1 MCCHGRIPPKADHF
15 FSAFLFFCFS
25 SRPDPEISQAHL
37 AVIHTDH
44 THTHHPFRDGIPCKL
59 PRDDGMRPGDPGSS
73 SEAVHDFPDLY
84 KQARFFF
91 SVSPSLSHPLAPK
104 AACRSNGSVFSQAQE
119 GSEDWGAEAAAGGLA
134 AGGPWPG

>member
-1 MCCHGRIPPKADHF
+1 
-15 FSAFLFFCFS
+15 
-25 SRPDPEISQAHL
+25 
-37 AVIHTDH
+37 
-44 THTHHPFRDGIPCKL
+44 
-59 PRDDGMRPGDPGSS
+59 MRPGDPGSS

-119 GSEDWGAEAAAGGLA
+119 GSEDWGGGGGGGWAGGWRPIAGLA
-134 AGGPWPG
+134 KIHVSHVLGCP